1 MQSLSTHDQRMLS
14 YDYRWS
20 QFKSGAS
27 RRNISVDIDKRQYTQ
42 LICSPCHYCARAPA
56 AAFRIGIDR
65 IDSSKAYTSSNCVSC
80 CKSCNFMKN
89 TMRYDDFI
97 SQALLVAQVH
107 SSGSMKHCTEQR
119 QRSSPRHLHGHLLP
133 QNLHTPQ
140 VHVHHHYHVHHC
152 EYHETTCEKNMP
164 TEAAAT
170 GVFL

>member
-20 QFKSGAS
+20 QFKTGAS

-42 LICSPCHYCARAPA
+42 LICSPCHYCARTPA

-97 SQALLVAQVH
+97 SQAHYLPLLEVTLIAIVKNIYISLLKTPCHLTQT
-107 SSGSMKHCTEQR
+107 KFRRATR
-119 QRSSPRHLHGHLLP
+119 QQTKNATIVTWRNQQHA
-133 QNLHTPQ
+133 N
-140 VHVHHHYHVHHC
+140 
-152 EYHETTCEKNMP
+152 TT
-164 TEAAAT
+164 
-170 GVFL
+170 VI

>member
-20 QFKSGAS
+20 QFKTGAS

-42 LICSPCHYCARAPA
+42 LICSPCHYCARTPA

-89 TMRYDDFI
+89 TMRYGRLYFTSAARCASAFLRFDEALHRATATFI
-97 SQALLVAQVH
+97 AKASARAFTATKPTH
-107 SSGSMKHCTEQR
+107 TAGAR
-119 QRSSPRHLHGHLLP
+119 ASPLP
-133 QNLHTPQ
+133 CAPL
-140 VHVHHHYHVHHC
+140 
-152 EYHETTCEKNMP
+152 
-164 TEAAAT
+164 
-170 GVFL
+170 

>member
-1 MQSLSTHDQRMLS
+1 MQYIALSDLFIMQSLSTHDQRMLS
-14 YDYRWS
+14 CDYRWS

-89 TMRYDDFI
+89 TMRYDDFL

-107 SSGSMKHCTEQR
+107 SAGSMRHCTEQR
-119 QRSSPRHLHGHLLP
+119 QHSSPRHLHGYLLP
-133 QNLHTPQ
+133 PYLHTPQ
-140 VHVHHHYHVHHC
+140 VPLLS
-152 EYHETTCEKNMP
+152 TSS
-164 TEAAAT
+164 
-170 GVFL
+170 